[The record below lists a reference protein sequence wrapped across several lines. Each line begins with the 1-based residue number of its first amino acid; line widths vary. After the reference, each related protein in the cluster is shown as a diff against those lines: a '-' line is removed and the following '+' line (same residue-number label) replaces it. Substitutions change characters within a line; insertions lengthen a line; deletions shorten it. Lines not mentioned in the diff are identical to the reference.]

1 MRVQICLP
9 VAVELMYFNHD
20 IKLYDIDSVLND
32 IGKSRTPLGR
42 VIIYVRQMNYYND
55 LNLMFL

>member
-1 MRVQICLP
+1 
-9 VAVELMYFNHD
+9 MYFNHD

-55 LNLMFL
+55 LNLMFLWDLCIVKVPVRP